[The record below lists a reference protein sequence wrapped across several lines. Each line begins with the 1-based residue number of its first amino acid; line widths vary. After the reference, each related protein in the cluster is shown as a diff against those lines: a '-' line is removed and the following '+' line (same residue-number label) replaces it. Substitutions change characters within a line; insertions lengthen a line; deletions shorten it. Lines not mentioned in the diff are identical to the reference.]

1 MKDKKKIYFLIFT
14 IILGISLIVL
24 EKPYHA
30 DKPYYAK
37 RIFKSERAFGDD
49 YFDIYEIKSKKDE
62 KIDGKSID
70 DNYYKEVKRFKT
82 MMSTYESE
90 IDNYNDLC
98 DSIDSLEKK
107 PNTVYS
113 FEENIDKHGHRTM
126 YIFNSDLGIGYIFD
140 FQI

>member
-1 MKDKKKIYFLIFT
+1 
-14 IILGISLIVL
+14 
-24 EKPYHA
+24 
-30 DKPYYAK
+30 
-37 RIFKSERAFGDD
+37 
-49 YFDIYEIKSKKDE
+49 
-62 KIDGKSID
+62 
-70 DNYYKEVKRFKT
+70 

-113 FEENIDKHGHRTM
+113 FEKNIDKHGHRTM